1 MGSTDGLSKGDAL
14 YMGTSVVLS
23 IGLAVGGTL
32 VAVKPLFVRGTPTDV
47 VAGWAFCG
55 VLIVVMTALLIT
67 VAYRLRFKS

>member
-1 MGSTDGLSKGDAL
+1 MGSTDGWSRGDAL
-14 YMGTSVVLS
+14 YIGTIVVLS
-23 IGLAVGGTL
+23 VGFATGATL

-55 VLIVVMTALLIT
+55 VLIVVIAALLVT